1 MSAKRMRKLLTV
13 VLSTSMVLGCTITA
27 FADTSVEGQGD
38 YEGGAVQFPIISC
51 TLPTIDE
58 NAYDYIA
65 DPNGLIAATSA
76 AHYGGAT
83 FTGSTGV
90 FFKTTD
96 AQGDTK
102 ATYTEKSKAFTVT
115 SQNARDLDVTVKLE
129 QKTAGSD
136 IIEYADS
143 ATFENTDKAN
153 KLYLAVTDGAQSN
166 AKTAALSSSA
176 AATLTTTV
184 PGVPGNYEQKWVEN
198 EGYKYALKTEG
209 LADWGTCS
217 YNLTGAL
224 NKNATWEDGVT
235 FPVIKVTWSFA
246 EHSDTPALSLSNGT
260 ANTSDAGIDFD
271 VTFAKGTAKTFTF
284 TGLGEGVTL
293 KSVTWGTSASEM
305 TSTTSNIPLSGAS
318 FTINA
323 NMWGSAAANDVKYI
337 KITASDDTV
346 KVIKVTIS

>member
-1 MSAKRMRKLLTV
+1 MSAKRIRKLLTV

-27 FADTSVEGQGD
+27 FADTTVDGKGD
-38 YEGGAVQFPIISC
+38 YEGGAIQYPIISC

-76 AHYGGAT
+76 AAHDGAT
-83 FTGSTGV
+83 FTGTTGV

-115 SQNARDLDVTVKLE
+115 SQNARDLDLTIKLE

-136 IIEYADS
+136 IIEYADT

-153 KLYLAVTDGAQSN
+153 KLYLAVTDGAESN

-176 AATLTTTV
+176 AATITTTI
-184 PGVPGNYEQKWVEN
+184 PGVPGNYKETWDETD
-198 EGYKYALKTEG
+198 GYKYALKTEG

-235 FPVIKVTWSFA
+235 FPVIKVTWSFK
-246 EHSDTPALSLSNGT
+246 EHKDGPSATPASMS
-260 ANTSDAGIDFD
+260 TSAKSATVSGI
-271 VTFAKGTAKTFTF
+271 ASEA
-284 TGLGEGVTL
+284 TL
-293 KSVTWGTSASEM
+293 KSVK
-305 TSTTSNIPLSGAS
+305 
-318 FTINA
+318 
-323 NMWGSAAANDVKYI
+323 V
-337 KITASDDTV
+337 V
-346 KVIKVTIS
+346 KVDNSETTLTVTTQYTYKDNVFAIVTGKEVLLDATKYKKFILTYSDNTVVEIPIVAAD